1 MSHRPGWPSTRGN
14 PLTLWFA
21 TASTLTGG
29 GGADRSH
36 RQAAAVELI
45 DQGVGAGQD
54 GGVDGRLVTAASIWD
69 PVFVADS

>member
-21 TASTLTGG
+21 AASTLTGG

-36 RQAAAVELI
+36 RQAGT
-45 DQGVGAGQD
+45 GVRAPAGGAGARGARGPSALAR
-54 GGVDGRLVTAASIWD
+54 GGLGLIGVTL
-69 PVFVADS
+69 